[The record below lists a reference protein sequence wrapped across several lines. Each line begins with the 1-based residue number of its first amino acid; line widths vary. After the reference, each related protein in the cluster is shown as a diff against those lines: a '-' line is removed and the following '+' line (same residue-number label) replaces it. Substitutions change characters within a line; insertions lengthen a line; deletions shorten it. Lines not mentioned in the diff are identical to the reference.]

1 MDIPTPTSVPRLVD
15 KLRRSSHPALIWY
28 GQDGERVELSGRVL
42 DNWAAKTANLWVD
55 ELDLQAGDV
64 VALGDEV
71 HWRGLAVALGTW
83 TMGAG
88 LRPVDP
94 SGGAPEPGD

>member
-64 VALGDEV
+64 VDAAGG
-71 HWRGLAVALGTW
+71 WSPVAGVVSLPACAADVGPA
-83 TMGAG
+83 GAFAA
-88 LRPVDP
+88 
-94 SGGAPEPGD
+94 STS